1 MKLSWT
7 RREQFCHG
15 ALWGGFIG
23 ILAGG
28 MEYLLLFL
36 SQAFSSGLTKAYW
49 DVLLP
54 YAIVGLFGGTLTAVG
69 VRIIFGHPN
78 AFRQHI
84 ARLVALF
91 TALVVFCYLAVW
103 ATYRLGLPVLKL
115 SNIIAYLAAVTVA
128 TVIGF
133 LLHSALRDLL
143 LRLERRSN
151 HSEHR
156 FRLGIPLAL
165 GVLSAVVLVLPPL
178 YLERARSV
186 QAVATGPPIGD
197 MQGERPN
204 IVFILIDAL
213 RADHLPIYGYSRQT
227 APNLT
232 ALARRGMTFT
242 RMYAQASSTRP
253 SVATIFSSLYPTVH
267 KASYERDFLPDSVT
281 VLPEILRAAGY
292 KTFGVSAN
300 ANVSPTFGYSQGFDE
315 FWVWKT
321 ESAFRLTMMGRVAED
336 VLGPSLLSR
345 VLRERGEIVPRASAI
360 TDITLRWVLQGGRA
374 PFFLYVHYIDPHEPY
389 RPPSPFDQTFDYR
402 RDPPIR
408 AGGIDPLKLLSNG
421 QDRERIGRILDQ
433 YDGEILYAD
442 REVGRLLKGLED
454 LGVLEN
460 ALVIVTADHGEEF
473 FEHGKDS
480 HGRSAYEEVLR
491 VPFLVYCRDKVSAGA
506 TYGGM
511 VGLIDVMPTIL
522 ALLGMEPPD
531 EIQGR
536 SFAAQ
541 LVKPTEPEPERKLF
555 AEVVQDSFALEMVR
569 DGRFKLIQHL
579 RGPHQGLE
587 ELYDLEQDPLER
599 TNLAPKARAGVAAL
613 RRELE
618 AFNKFTRQAASR
630 VRAEQVQKLD
640 RDTKRAL
647 RSLGYIK

>member
-1 MKLSWT
+1 
-7 RREQFCHG
+7 
-15 ALWGGFIG
+15 
-23 ILAGG
+23 
-28 MEYLLLFL
+28 
-36 SQAFSSGLTKAYW
+36 
-49 DVLLP
+49 
-54 YAIVGLFGGTLTAVG
+54 
-69 VRIIFGHPN
+69 
-78 AFRQHI
+78 
-84 ARLVALF
+84 
-91 TALVVFCYLAVW
+91 
-103 ATYRLGLPVLKL
+103 
-115 SNIIAYLAAVTVA
+115 
-128 TVIGF
+128 
-133 LLHSALRDLL
+133 
-143 LRLERRSN
+143 
-151 HSEHR
+151 
-156 FRLGIPLAL
+156 
-165 GVLSAVVLVLPPL
+165 
-178 YLERARSV
+178 
-186 QAVATGPPIGD
+186 
-197 MQGERPN
+197 
-204 IVFILIDAL
+204 
-213 RADHLPIYGYSRQT
+213 
-227 APNLT
+227 
-232 ALARRGMTFT
+232 
-242 RMYAQASSTRP
+242 MYAQASSTRP

-267 KASYERDFLPDSVT
+267 KASYERDFLPESVT

-345 VLRERGEIVPRASAI
+345 MLRERGEIVPRASAI
-360 TDITLRWVLQGGRA
+360 TDITLRWVFQGGRE

-389 RPPSPFDQTFDYR
+389 RPPYPYDEAFDYR
-402 RDPPIR
+402 SDPPVR
-408 AGGIDPLKLLSNG
+408 AGGIDPLKLLPNG
-421 QDRERIGRILDQ
+421 QDRQRIGRILDQ
-433 YDGEILYAD
+433 YDGEILYVD
-442 REVGRLLKGLED
+442 HDIGRLLKGLED

-491 VPFLVYCRDKVSAGA
+491 VPFLVYWRDKVSERA
-506 TYGGM
+506 TYDGM

-541 LVKPTEPEPERKLF
+541 LLKPTDPEPERKLF
-555 AEVVQDSFALEMVR
+555 AEVVQDSFALEMIR
-569 DGRFKLIQHL
+569 DGRYKLIHHL
-579 RGPHQGLE
+579 RGPRQGLE
-587 ELYDLEQDPLER
+587 ELYDMEQDPLER
-599 TNLAPKARAGVAAL
+599 TNLAPKARTEVAAL

-630 VRAEQVQKLD
+630 IRAEQVQKLD

>member
-1 MKLSWT
+1 L
-7 RREQFCHG
+7 
-15 ALWGGFIG
+15 
-23 ILAGG
+23 
-28 MEYLLLFL
+28 Y
-36 SQAFSSGLTKAYW
+36 
-49 DVLLP
+49 
-54 YAIVGLFGGTLTAVG
+54 
-69 VRIIFGHPN
+69 
-78 AFRQHI
+78 
-84 ARLVALF
+84 
-91 TALVVFCYLAVW
+91 LVVYTIYQFGP
-103 ATYRLGLPVLKL
+103 RLFKL
-115 SNIIAYLAAVTVA
+115 TNIIAYLASATVA
-128 TVIGF
+128 TVLGF
-133 LLHSALRDLL
+133 LLHRALKALL
-143 LRLERRSN
+143 LWLERGRNLSV
-151 HSEHR
+151 SR
-156 FRLGIPLAL
+156 FRLGLPLAL

-186 QAVATGPPIGD
+186 QVVATGAPVDGT
-197 MQGERPN
+197 QGKRPN

-227 APNLT
+227 APTLT
-232 ALARRGMTFT
+232 ALARQGVIFD
-242 RMYAQASSTRP
+242 RMYAHASWTKP
-253 SVATIFSSLYPTVH
+253 SVATLLSSLYPAVH
-267 KASYERDFLPDSVT
+267 KVNDDGDFLSNSVT
-281 VLPEILRAAGY
+281 VLPKILHAAGY

-300 ANVSPTFGYSQGFDE
+300 AYVSPTFGYSQGFDE
-315 FWVWKT
+315 FRVWRT
-321 ESAFRLTMMGRVAED
+321 SSAFRLTMMGRVAED
-336 VLGPSLLSR
+336 VFGSWKLSR
-345 VLRERGEIVPRASAI
+345 LLREQEEIVPRAEAI
-360 TDITLRWVLQGGRA
+360 TDITLRWVSQSGKE

-389 RPPSPFDQTFDYR
+389 RPPSPYDQAFDYR
-402 RDPPIR
+402 RDPPVR
-408 AGGIDPLKLLSNG
+408 AGGIDPLKLLPNG
-421 QDRERIGRILDQ
+421 QDRQRIGRILDQ

-442 REVGRLLKGLED
+442 HHVGRLLKGLGD

-491 VPFLVYCRDKVSAGA
+491 VPFLVYWRDKVSAGA
-506 TYGGM
+506 TYDGM

-599 TNLAPKARAGVAAL
+599 TNLAPKARAEVAAL

-640 RDTKRAL
+640 RDTERAL

>member
-36 SQAFSSGLTKAYW
+36 SQAFSGGLTKAYW

-54 YAIVGLFGGTLTAVG
+54 YAVVGLFGGTLTAVG
-69 VRIIFGHPN
+69 VRLILGNPN

-84 ARLVALF
+84 ARLFALF

-115 SNIIAYLAAVTVA
+115 SNIIAYLAAATVA
-128 TVIGF
+128 TVIG
-133 LLHSALRDLL
+133 LLFHRALHALL
-143 LRLERRSN
+143 LWLEQRRN

-165 GVLSAVVLVLPPL
+165 GVLSALVLVLPPL

-186 QAVATGPPIGD
+186 HAVATGSPIGD

-232 ALARRGMTFT
+232 ALARRSMTFT

-267 KASYERDFLPDSVT
+267 KASYERDFLPESVT

-336 VLGPSLLSR
+336 VLGPSLLTR
-345 VLRERGEIVPRASAI
+345 MLRERGEIVPRASAI
-360 TDITLRWVLQGGRA
+360 TDITLRGVFQGGRE
-374 PFFLYVHYIDPHEPY
+374 PFFLYVHYIDPHAPY
-389 RPPSPFDQTFDYR
+389 HPPSPFDQAFDYR
-402 RDPPIR
+402 RDPPVR

-421 QDRERIGRILDQ
+421 QDRQRIGRILDQ

-473 FEHGKDS
+473 FEHGKDG

-491 VPFLVYCRDKVSAGA
+491 VPFLVYWRDKVSAGA
-506 TYGGM
+506 TYDGM

-541 LVKPTEPEPERKLF
+541 LVKPSEPEPERKLF

-599 TNLAPKARAGVAAL
+599 TNLAPKARAEVAAL

-618 AFNKFTRQAASR
+618 AFNKFTSQAASR

-640 RDTKRAL
+640 RDTERAL